1 MEYIKKALKQQA
13 AEDDRIREIV
23 AGILSDVESRGQEA
37 VRHWAEKLDGQTG
50 DILLPL
56 EAIEKIVADVPQ
68 PVKDDLDF
76 AYRQVHGFALKQRE
90 HMGSFETEIFPG
102 AVLGQKLIPVN
113 AAGCYVPGGRYAHA
127 ASAVMSLATA
137 RAAGVPYL
145 TACTPPFKNGLPHPV
160 VLAAMWLSRP
170 DAVLCLGGVQ
180 GVAAMAF
187 GTFTGRPVDIIVGP
201 GNRFVTEAKRLLF
214 GRVGLDVL
222 AGPSESLIIADDSA
236 DPLVVA
242 VDLVS
247 QAEHGPDSPVW
258 LVTDSRNL
266 AEKVVSL
273 IPRVAADLPGRE
285 TALAAWQDY
294 GEILLCQD
302 RREMVE
308 VSDQYAPEHL
318 QVLARDHDWYLAS
331 LTNYG
336 SLFLG
341 EETTV
346 SYGDKAAGT
355 NHILPTRL
363 AARYS
368 GGLSVRK
375 FIKSVTWQK
384 MTREAGLAVGEVTS
398 RISRLEGME
407 GHARAADLRLRK
419 YAKDRDWDFEVY
431 EFDHL
436 MSEDS
441 GHDPK
446 DPGA

>member
-1 MEYIKKALKQQA
+1 MEYLKKAIKKQA
-13 AEDDRIREIV
+13 AEDSRTGEIV
-23 AGILSDVESRGQEA
+23 AGIISDVESRGEAA
-37 VRHWAEKLDGQTG
+37 VRHWAEKLDQHTG
-50 DILLPL
+50 DILLAP
-56 EAIEKIVADVPQ
+56 EKIEEIVAGVPQ
-68 PVKDDLDF
+68 AVKDDLAF
-76 AYRQVHGFALKQRE
+76 AYEQVHGFAVKQRE
-90 HMGSFETEIFPG
+90 HMQGFETEIFPG
-102 AVLGQKLIPVN
+102 AVLGQKLIPVS

-127 ASAVMSLATA
+127 ASAIMSLATA
-137 RAAGVPYL
+137 RAAGVPYVV
-145 TACTPPFKNGLPHPV
+145 AATPPYRDGLPHPAL
-160 VLAAMWLSRP
+160 LAAMWLSRP

-187 GTFTGRPVDIIVGP
+187 GVFTGRPVDIIVGP

-222 AGPSESLIIADDSA
+222 AGPSESMILADDSA
-236 DPLVVA
+236 DPLVAA

-247 QAEHGPDSPVW
+247 QAEHGLDSPVW
-258 LVTDSRNL
+258 LATDSREF
-266 AEKVVSL
+266 AEKVIKLV
-273 IPRVAADLPGRE
+273 PKVADDLPGRD
-285 TALAAWQDY
+285 TALASWQDY
-294 GEILLCQD
+294 GEVILCAD
-302 RREMVE
+302 REEMVR

-318 QVLARDHDWYLAS
+318 QVICREPEWYLEK

-375 FIKSVTWQK
+375 FIKSVTYQK
-384 MTREAGLAVGEVTS
+384 MTREASLAVGQVTS

-419 YAKDRDWDFEVY
+419 YAAGRDWDFEVY
-431 EFDHL
+431 GFDHL
-436 MSEDS
+436 SKNES
-441 GHDPK
+441 GSDPP
-446 DPGA
+446 D